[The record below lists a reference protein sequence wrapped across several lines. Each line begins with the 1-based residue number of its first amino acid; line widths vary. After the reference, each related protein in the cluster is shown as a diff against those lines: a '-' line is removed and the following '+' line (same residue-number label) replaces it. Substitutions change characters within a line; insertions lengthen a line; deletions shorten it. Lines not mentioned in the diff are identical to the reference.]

1 MSKLIFIVED
11 DVSIREIIRC
21 TLSSAGNEVKEF
33 DNAEDMFINIPKM
46 HPDLV
51 ILDVMLPG
59 MNGIQA
65 LKQLKISTSIPVILL
80 TALGGEIEKVLGLD
94 SGADDY
100 ITKPFGILELMAR
113 VRAVLRRSDEEKVQ
127 YDTLVFRDIIL
138 DKTRYEVLKDGK
150 KVELTRKEFE
160 LLKVLMENSG
170 RAMPRNKLLDM
181 VWGYEYAGETRTL
194 DMHIRTLRQKIN
206 DDAENSEY
214 IMTVRGIGY
223 KINS

>member
-1 MSKLIFIVED
+1 M
-11 DVSIREIIRC
+11 
-21 TLSSAGNEVKEF
+21 
-33 DNAEDMFINIPKM
+33 
-46 HPDLV
+46 
-51 ILDVMLPG
+51 
-59 MNGIQA
+59 
-65 LKQLKISTSIPVILL
+65 
-80 TALGGEIEKVLGLD
+80 
-94 SGADDY
+94 
-100 ITKPFGILELMAR
+100 
-113 VRAVLRRSDEEKVQ
+113 
-127 YDTLVFRDIIL
+127 